1 MVFYLLAY
9 WIPILFD
16 VLFSLDKI
24 NFLASMLPL
33 GGTFGAFLLAI
44 LIDYKKESFLILS
57 LSYLTSV
64 IFLLLTPN
72 FIDNYNWLLFFVFLV
87 GFTIAGAQNGI
98 NIVSATIY
106 HENIRAT
113 GIGWSMA
120 SGRLGSIVGA
130 YIGVFLTK
138 DQEID
143 FFFNCLSIG
152 TLICGLSL
160 LCILLYRRVKNGL

>member
-1 MVFYLLAY
+1 MVNVFLLFDGFYLLAY

-72 FIDNYNWLLFFVFLV
+72 FIDDYNWLLFFVF
-87 GFTIAGAQNGI
+87 
-98 NIVSATIY
+98 
-106 HENIRAT
+106 
-113 GIGWSMA
+113 
-120 SGRLGSIVGA
+120 
-130 YIGVFLTK
+130 
-138 DQEID
+138 
-143 FFFNCLSIG
+143 
-152 TLICGLSL
+152 
-160 LCILLYRRVKNGL
+160 

>member
-1 MVFYLLAY
+1 MIII
-9 WIPILFD
+9 W
-16 VLFSLDKI
+16 
-24 NFLASMLPL
+24 
-33 GGTFGAFLLAI
+33 
-44 LIDYKKESFLILS
+44 
-57 LSYLTSV
+57 
-64 IFLLLTPN
+64 
-72 FIDNYNWLLFFVFLV
+72 FIIFVFFSRLYYSWR
-87 GFTIAGAQNGI
+87 TNGI

-143 FFFNCLSIG
+143 FFL
-152 TLICGLSL
+152 
-160 LCILLYRRVKNGL
+160 